1 MADITII
8 QPYMQEWNKRNPN
21 NTFAEL
27 VRAEVFPVAGHNYV
41 NLYLPIY
48 VGGVLHKEK
57 LMQTLSRGQ
66 SFISVEDALKHFFD
80 KYPKFSDFDYA
91 TRKVDPLAPT
101 EYFAPANDTPIT
113 FDIALRSAD
122 EKGFH
127 IPCGYILV
135 NELPKTLPD
144 ALPNTPPQTTT
155 EKPKIGIGW
164 ILLGIAVG
172 GLVLYKIAKK

>member
-1 MADITII
+1 MASVVEEYIK
-8 QPYMQEWNKRNPN
+8 EWNRRNPN
-21 NTFAEL
+21 DPFANL
-27 VRAEVFPVAGHNYV
+27 VKGEEYSGGQVY
-41 NLYLPIY
+41 LYLPIY
-48 VGGVLHKEK
+48 VGGVLYKE
-57 LMQTLSRGQ
+57 TLKESLTRGV
-66 SFISVEDALKHFFD
+66 SFVSVENALKKFFD
-80 KYPKFSDFDYA
+80 RFPKFSDFDYA
-91 TRKVDPLAPT
+91 TRKVNPLAPT
-101 EYFAPANDTPIT
+101 EYFTPANDTPIT

-127 IPCGYILV
+127 IPRGYILV

-144 ALPNTPPQTTT
+144 ILPNTPPPTTT